1 MNSRIFSSGFI
12 SKREARKLSDEEILR
27 SYRQNHNPEFI
38 AELFERYVHLVFAV
52 CIKYLKNTE
61 DAKDASMQIF
71 SFLLDELK
79 ENEVRH
85 FRAWLHTVTRN
96 QCLMQLRKEK
106 TIRKMLDS
114 EEEKILEGSMEND
127 GFMHLYHIEEEEENR
142 NLLMHALEKLNRD
155 QKMCIELKYLEDKS
169 YEEVAVL
176 TGFNLNQVK
185 SHIQNGKRNLLIFM
199 RKERQ

>member
-127 GFMHLYHIEEEEENR
+127 GFMHLYHMEEEEENR